1 MNTYKFEELSTRARA
16 QGSVRVIVKLCV
28 PFQPEGELSD
38 ADARRQRDAIARAQD
53 ALLKEL
59 RGGRVAH
66 VKRYEYTPF
75 IALEVDARALSG
87 LRSSASVAEVTEDAA
102 VPATSQ

>member
-1 MNTYKFEELSTRARA
+1 MSTDKFEELSARARA
-16 QGSVRVIVKLCV
+16 QGSIDVIVKLCV
-28 PFQPEGELSD
+28 PFRPEGELSD

-53 ALLKEL
+53 ALIKEL
-59 RGGRVAH
+59 RGERVAH

-75 IALEVDARALSG
+75 IALEVDASALRR

-102 VPATSQ
+102 IPAASQ